1 MQLFSRQAG
10 PKSCKVEFNLEDSV
24 MTILRCLLLLLPF
37 CNPLYSTPKIEI
49 RVGSDSDL
57 PRIQELFFILEQL
70 DIDYELRILS
80 AHRTPHEMMAK
91 AQTLA
96 QEGFA
101 VCIGSAG
108 GSAHLP
114 GMTASETPI
123 PVIALPVKTSYLD
136 GLDSLLSMV
145 QMPPGI
151 PNGALGINQS
161 KSAAL
166 AAAQIAYMGD
176 HQVMQ
181 KICKLRNIPYQAH
194 APQSRVAVVGSTHKN
209 LGMDFEKAM
218 ELFQAFDV
226 EVIEYEINEEAFLS
240 RAIESGCSALYFI
253 CDIQNEGIIQCQH
266 LAKNTFLPLIVIP
279 YFEKKA
285 SVSPMFFHQILS
297 NEATLSMGIN
307 QFSNG
312 ALYCLQIIG
321 NENAFVRNK
330 FNEYR
335 RDLSDS
341 VKQKNKKLQEE
352 KVQKGT
358 YLKSWDSRA

>member
-1 MQLFSRQAG
+1 
-10 PKSCKVEFNLEDSV
+10 
-24 MTILRCLLLLLPF
+24 MTILKYLLVLLPF
-37 CNPLYSTPKIEI
+37 CSHLCSTPKIEV

-57 PRIQELFFILEQL
+57 PRIQEVFFVLDQL
-70 DIDYELRILS
+70 DLDYELGILS
-80 AHRTPHEMMAK
+80 AHRTPHEMMTK

-96 QEGFA
+96 EEGFL

-108 GSAHLP
+108 GSAHLA

-151 PNGALGINQS
+151 PNGAVGINQS

-176 HQVMQ
+176 IQVMQ
-181 KICKLRNIPYQAH
+181 KICTLRNIPYKEH
-194 APQSRVAVVGSTHKN
+194 KPQSRVAIVGSKHKI
-209 LGMDFEKAM
+209 LGMEFEKAM
-218 ELFQAFDV
+218 ELFATFHV
-226 EVIEYEINEEAFLS
+226 EAIDYDINEEGFLNQ
-240 RAIESGCSALYFI
+240 AIESGCSALYFI
-253 CDIQNEGIIQCQH
+253 CDIQNEGIVQCQH
-266 LAKNTFLPLIVIP
+266 IAKNTFLPFVVIP
-279 YFEKKA
+279 YFENKT
-285 SVSPMFFHQILS
+285 SISPAFFHQILS
-297 NEATLSMGIN
+297 NETTLSMGIN

-312 ALYCLQIIG
+312 ALFCLQIIG
-321 NENAFVRNK
+321 NKNPSVRNQ

-352 KVQKGT
+352 KAQNGT
-358 YLKSWDSRA
+358 YFNKR

>member
-1 MQLFSRQAG
+1 MI
-10 PKSCKVEFNLEDSV
+10 
-24 MTILRCLLLLLPF
+24 ILRCFLMLLPF
-37 CNPLYSTPKIEI
+37 CNPLFSAPKIEV

-57 PRIQELFFILEQL
+57 PKIQEAFFILDQL

-96 QEGFA
+96 QEGFS

-136 GLDSLLSMV
+136 GLDSLLSMI

-151 PNGALGINQS
+151 PNGAVGINQS
-161 KSAAL
+161 RSAAL
-166 AAAQIAYMGD
+166 AAAQIAYIGD
-176 HQVMQ
+176 RDMMQ
-181 KICKLRNIPYQAH
+181 KICKIRNIPYNEH
-194 APQSRVAVVGSTHKN
+194 TPEPRVAIVGSKQKD
-209 LGMDFEKAM
+209 LGVEFEKAM
-218 ELFQAFDV
+218 ELFQAFNV
-226 EVIEYEINEEAFLS
+226 EPIEYDINEEGFLS
-240 RAIESGCSALYFI
+240 QAIASGCSAFYFI
-253 CDIQNEGIIQCQH
+253 CDIQNEGIAMCQH
-266 LAKNTFLPLIVIP
+266 LAKSTFIPFVVIP
-279 YFEKKA
+279 YFESRA
-285 SVSPMFFHQILS
+285 SVSPEFFHQILS
-297 NEATLSMGIN
+297 NEAALSMGIN

-321 NENAFVRNK
+321 NHNALVRNK

-335 RDLSDS
+335 HDLSDS

-352 KVQKGT
+352 KGQNGT
-358 YLKSWDSRA
+358 YLKSWVLSK

>member
-1 MQLFSRQAG
+1 
-10 PKSCKVEFNLEDSV
+10 
-24 MTILRCLLLLLPF
+24 MTMLRYLLVLLPF
-37 CNPLYSTPKIEI
+37 CNHLYSAPKIEV

-57 PRIQELFFILEQL
+57 PRIQEVFVMLDQL

-91 AQTLA
+91 AQSLA
-96 QEGFA
+96 QEGFS

-114 GMTASETPI
+114 GMTASETPV

-136 GLDSLLSMV
+136 GLDSLLSMI

-151 PNGALGINQS
+151 PTGVLGINQS

-166 AAAQIAYMGD
+166 AAAQIAYIGD

-181 KICKLRNIPYQAH
+181 KISKLRNIPYKEH
-194 APQSRVAVVGSTHKN
+194 TPKPRVAIVGSKQKN
-209 LGMDFEKAM
+209 LGVEFEKAM
-218 ELFQAFDV
+218 ELFQSFNI
-226 EVIEYEINEEAFLS
+226 ETIEYDINDEEFLNQ
-240 RAIESGCSALYFI
+240 AIESGCSALYFI
-253 CDIQNEGIIQCQH
+253 CDIQNEGIVQCQH
-266 LAKNTFLPLIVIP
+266 LSKSTFLPFVVIP
-279 YFEKKA
+279 YFESKA

-321 NENAFVRNK
+321 NKNAIVRDK

-335 RDLSDS
+335 RDLSNS

-352 KVQKGT
+352 KAQNGT
-358 YLKSWDSRA
+358 YLKSWASSK

>member
-1 MQLFSRQAG
+1 
-10 PKSCKVEFNLEDSV
+10 
-24 MTILRCLLLLLPF
+24 MTFLKFLLVFLPF
-37 CNPLYSTPKIEI
+37 CNHLFSTPKIEI

-57 PRIQELFFILEQL
+57 PRIQEMFVVLDQL
-70 DIDYELRILS
+70 GIDYELRILS

-91 AQTLA
+91 AQALA
-96 QEGFA
+96 QEGFL
-101 VCIGSAG
+101 VCVGSAG

-151 PNGALGINQS
+151 PNGAVGINQS
-161 KSAAL
+161 RSAAL
-166 AAAQIAYMGD
+166 AAAQIAHMGD
-176 HQVMQ
+176 TQVMQ
-181 KICKLRNIPYQAH
+181 KICDLRNIPYRKH
-194 APQSRVAVVGSTHKN
+194 TPQPKVAVVGSKQKN
-209 LGMDFEKAM
+209 LGLDFEKAM
-218 ELFQAFDV
+218 ELFQAFNV
-226 EVIEYEINEEAFLS
+226 EAIEYDINEEGFINH
-240 RAIESGCSALYFI
+240 AIESGCSALYFI
-253 CDIQNEGIIQCQH
+253 CDIQGEGIVQCQH
-266 LAKNTFLPLIVIP
+266 LAKSTFLPFVVIP
-279 YFEKKA
+279 YFENKT
-285 SVSPMFFHQILS
+285 SVSPLFFHQILS

-321 NENAFVRNK
+321 NKNAFVRSK

-335 RDLSDS
+335 HDLSDS

-352 KVQKGT
+352 KAQNGS
-358 YLKSWDSRA
+358 YLKSWVSPS

>member
-1 MQLFSRQAG
+1 
-10 PKSCKVEFNLEDSV
+10 
-24 MTILRCLLLLLPF
+24 MTIFTHLFALFLL
-37 CNPLYSTPKIEI
+37 CNPLFSTPKIEI
-49 RVGSDSDL
+49 RGGSDSDL
-57 PRIQELFFILEQL
+57 PKIQEVFFILDQL
-70 DIDYELRILS
+70 DIDYVLRILS

-91 AQTLA
+91 AQLLA

-151 PNGALGINQS
+151 PNGVVGINQS

-166 AAAQIAYMGD
+166 AAAQIAYLGD
-176 HQVMQ
+176 PHVIQ
-181 KICKLRNIPYQAH
+181 KICHFRHIPFKEH
-194 APQSRVAVVGSTHKN
+194 IPQSKVAVVGSKQKS
-209 LGMDFEKAM
+209 LGIEFEKAM
-218 ELFQAFDV
+218 ELLRTFNV
-226 EVIEYEINEEAFLS
+226 EAIEYDLNEEGFLS
-240 RAIESGCSALYFI
+240 QALDAGCSALYFV
-253 CDIQNEGIIQCQH
+253 CDMQNEGIAQCQR
-266 LAKNTFLPLIVIP
+266 LAKNTFLPFIVIP
-279 YFEKKA
+279 YFESKV
-285 SVSPMFFHQILS
+285 SVSPAIFYPILS

-321 NENAFVRNK
+321 NKNAAVRNQ

-335 RDLSDS
+335 RGLSDS
-341 VKQKNKKLQEE
+341 VKQKNNKLQEE
-352 KVQKGT
+352 RTQNGT
-358 YLKSWDSRA
+358 YLKSWASPR

>member
-1 MQLFSRQAG
+1 M
-10 PKSCKVEFNLEDSV
+10 
-24 MTILRCLLLLLPF
+24 
-37 CNPLYSTPKIEI
+37 
-49 RVGSDSDL
+49 
-57 PRIQELFFILEQL
+57 FFILDQL
-70 DIDYELRILS
+70 DIEYDLGILS

-91 AQTLA
+91 AEGLA

-123 PVIALPVKTSYLD
+123 PVIALPVKTSFLD

-151 PNGALGINQS
+151 PNGAVGINQS
-161 KSAAL
+161 KSAAF

-176 HQVMQ
+176 AQVMQ
-181 KICKLRNIPYQAH
+181 KICELRNIPYQEH
-194 APQSRVAVVGSTHKN
+194 TPQSRVAIVGSKQKN
-209 LGMDFEKAM
+209 LGIEFEKAL
-218 ELFQAFDV
+218 ELLKTFNV
-226 EVIEYEINEEAFLS
+226 EAIEYDINEEGFLNQ
-240 RAIESGCSALYFI
+240 AIESGCSALYFI
-253 CDIQNEGIIQCQH
+253 CDIQKEGIVQCQY
-266 LAKNTFLPLIVIP
+266 LAKSTFLPFVVIP
-279 YFEKKA
+279 YFENKI
-285 SVSPMFFHQILS
+285 SVSPTFFHQILS

-321 NENAFVRNK
+321 NKNASVRNK

-341 VKQKNKKLQEE
+341 VKQKNKKLQAD
-352 KVQKGT
+352 KAQNGT
-358 YLKSWDSRA
+358 YLKSWAS

>member
-1 MQLFSRQAG
+1 VASWDSLKG
-10 PKSCKVEFNLEDSV
+10 KHFNLRDSL
-24 MTILRCLLLLLPF
+24 MTILRYLLVLLPF
-37 CNPLYSTPKIEI
+37 CNHLYSTPKIEV

-57 PRIQELFFILEQL
+57 PRIQEVFFILDQL

-91 AQTLA
+91 ALTLA
-96 QEGFA
+96 EEGFS

-114 GMTASETPI
+114 GMTASETLI

-136 GLDSLLSMV
+136 GLDSLLSMI

-161 KSAAL
+161 RSAAF
-166 AAAQIAYMGD
+166 AAAQIAYIGD
-176 HQVMQ
+176 HQVIQ
-181 KICKLRNIPYQAH
+181 KICKLRNIPYKEH
-194 APQSRVAVVGSTHKN
+194 TPQSRVAVVGSKQKN
-209 LGMDFEKAM
+209 LGIDFEKAM
-218 ELFQAFDV
+218 ELFQTFNV
-226 EVIEYEINEEAFLS
+226 EAIEYDINEEGFLS
-240 RAIESGCSALYFI
+240 QAIESGCSALYFI
-253 CDIQNEGIIQCQH
+253 CDIQNEGIVQCQH
-266 LAKNTFLPLIVIP
+266 LAKSTFLPFIVVP
-279 YFEKKA
+279 YFESKI

-352 KVQKGT
+352 KAQNGT
-358 YLKSWDSRA
+358 YLKSWVSSR

>member
-1 MQLFSRQAG
+1 
-10 PKSCKVEFNLEDSV
+10 
-24 MTILRCLLLLLPF
+24 MTILKYLLVLLPF
-37 CNPLYSTPKIEI
+37 CSLVHSTPKIEI

-57 PRIQELFFILEQL
+57 PRIQEVFLVLDQL
-70 DIDYELRILS
+70 DIDYELNILS

-91 AQTLA
+91 AGALA
-96 QEGFA
+96 QEGFV

-151 PNGALGINQS
+151 PNGAVGINQG

-176 HQVMQ
+176 AKVLQ
-181 KICKLRNIPYQAH
+181 KICQLRNIPYEEH
-194 APQSRVAVVGSTHKN
+194 TPQPRVAIVGSKHKN
-209 LGMDFEKAM
+209 LGSEFEKAM
-218 ELFQAFDV
+218 ELFQAFKV
-226 EVIEYEINEEAFLS
+226 EAIEYDIDEEGFLS
-240 RAIESGCSALYFI
+240 RAVESGCSALYFI
-253 CDIQNEGIIQCQH
+253 CDIQKGGVAECQH
-266 LAKNTFLPLIVIP
+266 LAKSTFLPFVVIP
-279 YFEKKA
+279 YFENKI
-285 SVSPMFFHQILS
+285 SVSPMFFHQILLS
-297 NEATLSMGIN
+297 EAALCMGIN

-321 NENAFVRNK
+321 TQNGLVRHQ

-335 RDLSDS
+335 SKLSDS

-352 KVQKGT
+352 KAQNGT
-358 YLKSWDSRA
+358 YLKSWSSPT